1 MEVPWAAR
9 RTWRPRP
16 PKKRAAATAI
26 ENHIEGGT
34 RTAGDCAEEDTGAV
48 VKAFDA
54 KDGHGWLTS
63 GAVRK
68 AHKTW
73 DEQVQNLMN
82 RLSSDKA
89 ALRQG
94 NTTLLGTDAGVG
106 AMARTTSEVP
116 PGSWTAGVYAA
127 GVRSCLS
134 KVLVSSG
141 VTYPYS
147 GCLRSRLRLYSIS
160 M

>member
-1 MEVPWAAR
+1 MRLNQLPADGGGFSGG
-9 RTWRPRP
+9 
-16 PKKRAAATAI
+16 KKDLASSPAEKQAAATAI
-26 ENHIEGGT
+26 ENHIENGT
-34 RTAGDCAEEDTGAV
+34 RTAGDRPDDDTGAV

-54 KDGHGWLTS
+54 KDGQGWLTS

-94 NTTLLGTDAGVG
+94 NSTLQGTDVGVG
-106 AMARTTSEVP
+106 AMARTTSVFDMYTP
-116 PGSWTAGVYAA
+116 P
-127 GVRSCLS
+127 
-134 KVLVSSG
+134 
-141 VTYPYS
+141 PQN
-147 GCLRSRLRLYSIS
+147 
-160 M
+160 

>member
-1 MEVPWAAR
+1 MSESAGEHHIVAGAAAHPVGMR
-9 RTWRPRP
+9 LNQLPADEGSLGGQKDLASSP
-16 PKKRAAATAI
+16 AKKRAAATAI

-34 RTAGDCAEEDTGAV
+34 RTAGDCAEGDTGAV

-94 NTTLLGTDAGVG
+94 NTTLQGTDADVG
-106 AMARTTSEVP
+106 AMARTTSVFDMYTP
-116 PGSWTAGVYAA
+116 P
-127 GVRSCLS
+127 RQN
-134 KVLVSSG
+134 
-141 VTYPYS
+141 
-147 GCLRSRLRLYSIS
+147 
-160 M
+160 